1 MTTAKDA
8 RLEMRTR
15 MEGGGLSVPLRWQN
29 EAKDSNGSVELPD
42 TRSPF
47 VYSEFINEG
56 PEFGRGPSAFGGG
69 AGRNLYRNNARWESY
84 VFVPKSEGMDRAET
98 IAEQIAALFR
108 SYRSSGVSCYDATV
122 YPGGDGAD
130 LKPPG
135 LTSEVG
141 NYFWA
146 RCEVQLTFEQIG

>member
-1 MTTAKDA
+1 MATAKDA
-8 RLEMRTR
+8 RLAVRARIEA
-15 MEGGGLSVPLRWQN
+15 GGISVPLRWPN
-29 EAKDSNGSVELPD
+29 EAQDSEGNTELPD
-42 TRSPF
+42 TAAPF
-47 VYSEFINEG
+47 IYCEFQNEG

-69 AGRNLYRNNARWESY
+69 RGQNLYRCDAVFEAY
-84 VFVPKSEGMDRAET
+84 VFVPKGEGLDEAET
-98 IAEQIAALFR
+98 LAEQVAALLR
-108 SYRSSGVSCYDATV
+108 SYRTATISCFDATV

-146 RCEVQLTFEQIG
+146 RCEVNLQFEQIG